1 MGARP
6 MTLDASRAVFARFG
20 LICGKCKNLDTQLH
34 TLEVC
39 MLHACSNLL

>member
-1 MGARP
+1 MGALS

-20 LICGKCKNLDTQLH
+20 SICAKCKNLDTQLH

-39 MLHACSNLL
+39 MLLYCSNL